1 MKHLESFNKYNPVEL
16 FLQDKIS
23 EETLF
28 NYLDSLN
35 EDLLDFLKSFKQK
48 VVDVFWTILT
58 KSVIVGFKI
67 LQKVKSIFSW
77 IINKIKSF
85 KEKNPVLFKVL
96 VITILVVLI
105 LIISGNVA
113 HAATTGKPIEIEYID
128 LAIGLINDMKEHGG
142 LSNASE
148 LDVAKATAYLIKLRD
163 AGGVINPNDT
173 GIFGQDVV
181 TLAHKAIDVS
191 NKLVQD
197 SKVGDK
203 ATMDR
208 MKYYCI
214 EMLEKG
220 EKFIGYEYQKLST
233 GETIRLSSK

>member
-1 MKHLESFNKYNPVEL
+1 MKHLESFNKYNPIEL

-23 EETLF
+23 EEILF
-28 NYLDSLN
+28 NYLNSLN
-35 EDLLDFLKSFKQK
+35 EGVILDFLKSFKQK

-58 KSVIVGFKI
+58 QSVIIGFKI

-96 VITILVVLI
+96 VITILVILI
-105 LIISGNVA
+105 LIISGSVA
-113 HAATTGKPIEIEYID
+113 YAATTGKPIETEYID
-128 LAIGLINDMKEHGG
+128 LAIGLINDMKEHGQ
-142 LSNASE
+142 LSNFSE
-148 LDVAKATAYLIKLRD
+148 LDVAKTTAYLIKLRD
-163 AGGVINPNDT
+163 AGGVINPNDVNA
-173 GIFGQDVV
+173 FGQDAV
-181 TLAHKAIDVS
+181 TLAHKSIDLAG
-191 NKLVQD
+191 KLVQD
-197 SKVGDK
+197 SRSGDK
-203 ATMDR
+203 STMH
-208 MKYYCI
+208 YCI

>member
-1 MKHLESFNKYNPVEL
+1 MKHLESFNNYNPVEL

-23 EETLF
+23 KETLF

-35 EDLLDFLKSFKQK
+35 EDLFDFLKWIKQK

-58 KSVIVGFKI
+58 QSVIIGFKI

-77 IINKIKSF
+77 IINKIRSF

-96 VITILVVLI
+96 VITILVILI
-105 LIISGNVA
+105 LIISGSA
-113 HAATTGKPIEIEYID
+113 AYAATTGKPIETEYIN

-142 LSNASE
+142 LSNVSE
-148 LDVAKATAYLIKLRD
+148 LDVAKTTAYLIKLRD
-163 AGGVINPNDT
+163 AGGVINPND
-173 GIFGQDVV
+173 INSFGQDAV
-181 TLAHKAIDVS
+181 TLANKSIDLAG
-191 NKLVQD
+191 KLVQD
-197 SKVGDK
+197 SRGGDK
-203 ATMDR
+203 ATMH
-208 MKYYCI
+208 YCI
-214 EMLEKG
+214 QMLEKG

>member
-1 MKHLESFNKYNPVEL
+1 MKHLESFNKYNPVKL

-23 EETLF
+23 EEILF

-35 EDLLDFLKSFKQK
+35 EDLFDFLKWIKEK
-48 VVDVFWTILT
+48 VVDLFWTILT
-58 KSVIVGFKI
+58 ESVIIGFKI

-96 VITILVVLI
+96 VITILVILI
-105 LIISGNVA
+105 LIISGSVA
-113 HAATTGKPIEIEYID
+113 YASTTGKPIETEYIN
-128 LAIGLINDMKEHGG
+128 LAIGLINDMKEHGY
-142 LSNASE
+142 NVSE
-148 LDVAKATAYLIKLRD
+148 LDVAKTTAYLIKLRD
-163 AGGVINPNDT
+163 SGGVINPND
-173 GIFGQDVV
+173 INAFGQEAV
-181 TLAHKAIDVS
+181 TLANKSIDLAG
-191 NKLVQD
+191 KLVQD
-197 SKVGDK
+197 SRGGDK
-203 ATMDR
+203 ATMH
-208 MKYYCI
+208 YCI

>member
-1 MKHLESFNKYNPVEL
+1 MKHLKSFNKYHPVEL

-23 EETLF
+23 EETFF

-35 EDLLDFLKSFKQK
+35 EDLFDFLKWIKQK

-58 KSVIVGFKI
+58 ESVIIGFKI

-96 VITILVVLI
+96 VITILVILI
-105 LIISGNVA
+105 LIISGSVA
-113 HAATTGKPIEIEYID
+113 YAATTGKPIETEYIN
-128 LAIGLINDMKEHGG
+128 LAIGLINGMKEHDG
-142 LSNASE
+142 LSNVSE

-173 GIFGQDVV
+173 GVFGQDVV

-197 SKVGDK
+197 SRSGDEG
-203 ATMDR
+203 MMR
-208 MKYYCI
+208 YCI
-214 EMLEKG
+214 QMLEKG

>member
-1 MKHLESFNKYNPVEL
+1 MKHLESFNNYNPVEL
-16 FLQDKIS
+16 FLHDKIS
-23 EETLF
+23 EETFF
-28 NYLDSLN
+28 NYLESLN
-35 EDLLDFLKSFKQK
+35 ENVILDFLKSIKQK

-58 KSVIVGFKI
+58 ESVIIGFKI

-113 HAATTGKPIEIEYID
+113 HAATTGKPIETEYID

-181 TLAHKAIDVS
+181 TIAHKSIDLA

-197 SKVGDK
+197 SKAGDK
-203 ATMDR
+203 ATMH
-208 MKYYCI
+208 YCI
-214 EMLEKG
+214 QMLEKG

>member
-1 MKHLESFNKYNPVEL
+1 MRHLESFNNYNPVEL

-23 EETLF
+23 EETFF

-35 EDLLDFLKSFKQK
+35 EELLDFLKWIKQK

-58 KSVIVGFKI
+58 QSVIIGFKI

-77 IINKIKSF
+77 IINKIRSF

-96 VITILVVLI
+96 VITVLVILI
-105 LIISGNVA
+105 LIISGSVA
-113 HAATTGKPIEIEYID
+113 YASTTGKPIETEYIN

-142 LSNASE
+142 LSNVSE
-148 LDVAKATAYLIKLRD
+148 LDVAKTTAYLMKLRD

-173 GIFGQDVV
+173 GVFGQDVV
-181 TLAHKAIDVS
+181 TLASKSIDLAS
-191 NKLVQD
+191 KLVQD
-197 SKVGDK
+197 SRGGDK
-203 ATMDR
+203 ATMH
-208 MKYYCI
+208 YCLDL
-214 EMLEKG
+214 LEKG

-233 GETIRLSSK
+233 GENIKLFSK

>member
-1 MKHLESFNKYNPVEL
+1 MKHLKSFNKYHPVEL

-23 EETLF
+23 EETFF

-35 EDLLDFLKSFKQK
+35 EDLFDFLKWIKQK

-58 KSVIVGFKI
+58 ESVIIGFKI
-67 LQKVKSIFSW
+67 LQKVKSILSW

-96 VITILVVLI
+96 VITILVILI
-105 LIISGNVA
+105 LIISGSVA
-113 HAATTGKPIEIEYID
+113 YAATTGKPIQTEYIN
-128 LAIGLINDMKEHGG
+128 LAIGLINDMKEHGYPG
-142 LSNASE
+142 SD

-163 AGGVINPNDT
+163 AGGIIDPND
-173 GIFGQDVV
+173 INAFGQDAV
-181 TLAHKAIDVS
+181 TLANKSINLAG
-191 NKLVQD
+191 KLVQD
-197 SKVGDK
+197 SRGGDK
-203 ATMDR
+203 ATMQ
-208 MKYYCI
+208 YCI

>member
-1 MKHLESFNKYNPVEL
+1 MKHLESFNNYNPVEL

-23 EETLF
+23 EETFF

-35 EDLLDFLKSFKQK
+35 EDLFDFLKWIKQK

-58 KSVIVGFKI
+58 QSVIIGFKI

-77 IINKIKSF
+77 IINKISSF
-85 KEKNPVLFKVL
+85 KEKNPILFKVL
-96 VITILVVLI
+96 VITVLVILI
-105 LIISGNVA
+105 LIISGSVA
-113 HAATTGKPIEIEYID
+113 YASTTGKPIETEYIN

-142 LSNASE
+142 LSNASG

-181 TLAHKAIDVS
+181 TLAHKSIDLAG
-191 NKLVQD
+191 KLIQD
-197 SKVGDK
+197 SRGGDK
-203 ATMDR
+203 ATMH
-208 MKYYCI
+208 YCI

-220 EKFIGYEYQKLST
+220 KKFIGYEYQKLST

>member
-1 MKHLESFNKYNPVEL
+1 MKHLKSFNKYHPVEL

-23 EETLF
+23 EETFF

-35 EDLLDFLKSFKQK
+35 EDLFDFLKWIKQK

-58 KSVIVGFKI
+58 ESVIIGFKI
-67 LQKVKSIFSW
+67 LQKVKSILSW

-96 VITILVVLI
+96 VITILVILI
-105 LIISGNVA
+105 LIISGSVA
-113 HAATTGKPIEIEYID
+113 YAATTGKPIQTEYIN
-128 LAIGLINDMKEHGG
+128 LAIGLINDMKEHGYPG
-142 LSNASE
+142 SD

-163 AGGVINPNDT
+163 AGGVINPND
-173 GIFGQDVV
+173 INAFGQDAV
-181 TLAHKAIDVS
+181 TLANKSIDLAG
-191 NKLVQD
+191 KLVQD
-197 SKVGDK
+197 SRGGDK
-203 ATMDR
+203 ATMQ
-208 MKYYCI
+208 YCI

>member
-1 MKHLESFNKYNPVEL
+1 MKHLKSFNKYHPVEL

-23 EETLF
+23 EETFF

-35 EDLLDFLKSFKQK
+35 EDLFDFLKCIKQK

-58 KSVIVGFKI
+58 ESVIIGFKI
-67 LQKVKSIFSW
+67 LQKVKSILSW

-96 VITILVVLI
+96 VITILVILI
-105 LIISGNVA
+105 LIISGSVA
-113 HAATTGKPIEIEYID
+113 YAATTGKPIQTEYIN
-128 LAIGLINDMKEHGG
+128 LAIGLINDMKEHGYPG
-142 LSNASE
+142 SD

-163 AGGVINPNDT
+163 AGGVINPND
-173 GIFGQDVV
+173 INAFGQDAV
-181 TLAHKAIDVS
+181 TLANKSIDLAG
-191 NKLVQD
+191 KLVQD
-197 SKVGDK
+197 SRGGDK
-203 ATMDR
+203 ATMQ
-208 MKYYCI
+208 YCI

>member
-1 MKHLESFNKYNPVEL
+1 MKHLESFNSYNPVEL

-23 EETLF
+23 EETFF

-35 EDLLDFLKSFKQK
+35 EELLDFLKWIKQK
-48 VVDVFWTILT
+48 VVDVFWNILT
-58 KSVIVGFKI
+58 ESVIIGFKI

-77 IINKIKSF
+77 LINKIKSF

-113 HAATTGKPIEIEYID
+113 HAATTGNPIQTEYID

-142 LSNASE
+142 LSKISE
-148 LDVAKATAYLIKLRD
+148 LDVAKATAYLIRLRD

-173 GIFGQDVV
+173 GVFGQDVA
-181 TLAHKAIDVS
+181 TIANQAIDVAK
-191 NKLVQD
+191 NMIQD
-197 SKVGDK
+197 SRAGDK
-203 ATMDR
+203 ATMH
-208 MKYYCI
+208 YCI
-214 EMLEKG
+214 QMLEKG

>member
-1 MKHLESFNKYNPVEL
+1 MKHLESFNKYNPVKL

-23 EETLF
+23 EEILF

-35 EDLLDFLKSFKQK
+35 EDLFDFLKWIKEK
-48 VVDVFWTILT
+48 VVDLFWTILT
-58 KSVIVGFKI
+58 ESVIIGFKI

-85 KEKNPVLFKVL
+85 KEKNPVLFKIL

-105 LIISGNVA
+105 LIISGSA
-113 HAATTGKPIEIEYID
+113 AYAATTGKPIETEYIN
-128 LAIGLINDMKEHGG
+128 LAIGLINDMKEHGY
-142 LSNASE
+142 NVSE
-148 LDVAKATAYLIKLRD
+148 LDVAKTTAYLIKLRD
-163 AGGVINPNDT
+163 AGGVINPND
-173 GIFGQDVV
+173 INAFGQDAV
-181 TLAHKAIDVS
+181 TLANKSIDLAG
-191 NKLVQD
+191 KLVQD
-197 SKVGDK
+197 SRGGDK
-203 ATMDR
+203 ATMH
-208 MKYYCI
+208 YCI

>member
-1 MKHLESFNKYNPVEL
+1 MRHLESFNNYNPVEL

-23 EETLF
+23 EETFF

-35 EDLLDFLKSFKQK
+35 EELLDFLKWIKQK

-58 KSVIVGFKI
+58 QSVIIGFKI

-77 IINKIKSF
+77 IINKIRSF

-96 VITILVVLI
+96 VITVLVILI
-105 LIISGNVA
+105 LIISGSVA
-113 HAATTGKPIEIEYID
+113 SASTTGKPIETEYIN

-142 LSNASE
+142 LSNVSE
-148 LDVAKATAYLIKLRD
+148 LDVAKTTAYLMKLRD

-173 GIFGQDVV
+173 GVFGQDVV
-181 TLAHKAIDVS
+181 TLASKSIDLAS
-191 NKLVQD
+191 KLVQD
-197 SKVGDK
+197 SRGGDK
-203 ATMDR
+203 ATMH
-208 MKYYCI
+208 YCLDL
-214 EMLEKG
+214 LEKG

-233 GETIRLSSK
+233 GENIKLFSK

>member
-1 MKHLESFNKYNPVEL
+1 MRHLESFNNYNPVEL

-23 EETLF
+23 EETFF

-35 EDLLDFLKSFKQK
+35 EELLDFLKWIKQK

-58 KSVIVGFKI
+58 QSVIIGFKI

-77 IINKIKSF
+77 IINKIRSF

-96 VITILVVLI
+96 VITVLVILI
-105 LIISGNVA
+105 LIISGSVA
-113 HAATTGKPIEIEYID
+113 YASTTGKPIETEYIN

-142 LSNASE
+142 LSNVSE
-148 LDVAKATAYLIKLRD
+148 LDIAKTTAYLMKLRD

-173 GIFGQDVV
+173 GVFGQDVV
-181 TLAHKAIDVS
+181 TLASKSIDLAS
-191 NKLVQD
+191 KLVQD
-197 SKVGDK
+197 SRGGDK
-203 ATMDR
+203 ATMH
-208 MKYYCI
+208 YCLDL
-214 EMLEKG
+214 LEKG

-233 GETIRLSSK
+233 GENIKLFSK

>member
-1 MKHLESFNKYNPVEL
+1 MKRIESFNNYNPVEL

-23 EETLF
+23 EETFF

-35 EDLLDFLKSFKQK
+35 EELLDFLKWIKQK

-58 KSVIVGFKI
+58 ESVIIGFKI

-77 IINKIKSF
+77 IINKINSF

-96 VITILVVLI
+96 VITILILLI

-113 HAATTGKPIEIEYID
+113 HAATTGKPIETEYIN
-128 LAIGLINDMKEHGG
+128 LAIGLINGMKEHDG
-142 LSNASE
+142 LSNVSE
-148 LDVAKATAYLIKLRD
+148 LDLAKATAYLIKLRD

-173 GIFGQDVV
+173 GVFGQDVV

-197 SKVGDK
+197 SRSGDEG
-203 ATMDR
+203 MMR
-208 MKYYCI
+208 YCI
-214 EMLEKG
+214 QMLEKG

>member
-1 MKHLESFNKYNPVEL
+1 MKHLESFNNYNPVEL

-23 EETLF
+23 EETFF

-35 EDLLDFLKSFKQK
+35 EELLDFLKWIKQK

-58 KSVIVGFKI
+58 ESVIIGFKI

-85 KEKNPVLFKVL
+85 KEKNPVLFKIL

-105 LIISGNVA
+105 LIISGGVA
-113 HAATTGKPIEIEYID
+113 YAVTTGKPIQTEYIN
-128 LAIGLINDMKEHGG
+128 LAIGLINDMKEHGYPG
-142 LSNASE
+142 SD

-163 AGGVINPNDT
+163 AGGVINPNDVNT
-173 GIFGQDVV
+173 FGQDAV
-181 TLAHKAIDVS
+181 TLANKSIDLAG
-191 NKLVQD
+191 KLVQD
-197 SKVGDK
+197 SRGGDK
-203 ATMDR
+203 ATMH
-208 MKYYCI
+208 YCI
-214 EMLEKG
+214 QMLEKG

>member
-1 MKHLESFNKYNPVEL
+1 MKHLESFNKYNPVKL

-23 EETLF
+23 EEILF

-35 EDLLDFLKSFKQK
+35 EDLFDFLKWIKQK

-58 KSVIVGFKI
+58 ESVIIGFKI

-85 KEKNPVLFKVL
+85 KEKNPVLFKIL

-105 LIISGNVA
+105 LIISGGVA
-113 HAATTGKPIEIEYID
+113 YAVTTGKPIQTEYIN
-128 LAIGLINDMKEHGG
+128 LAIGLINDMKEHGYPG
-142 LSNASE
+142 SD

-163 AGGVINPNDT
+163 AGGVINPNDVNT
-173 GIFGQDVV
+173 FGQDAV
-181 TLAHKAIDVS
+181 TLANKSIDLAG
-191 NKLVQD
+191 KLVQD
-197 SKVGDK
+197 SRGGDK
-203 ATMDR
+203 AAMH
-208 MKYYCI
+208 YCI

>member
-1 MKHLESFNKYNPVEL
+1 MKHLKSFNKYNPVEL

-67 LQKVKSIFSW
+67 LQKVKSVFSW
-77 IINKIKSF
+77 IINKMKSF

-96 VITILVVLI
+96 VITILVILI
-105 LIISGNVA
+105 LIISGSVA
-113 HAATTGKPIEIEYID
+113 HAATTGKPIETEYID

-142 LSNASE
+142 LSD
-148 LDVAKATAYLIKLRD
+148 LDVSKATAYLIKLRD

-173 GIFGQDVV
+173 GLFGQDVV
-181 TLAHKAIDVS
+181 TLAHKSIDLAG
-191 NKLVQD
+191 KLVQD
-197 SKVGDK
+197 SRSGDR
-203 ATMDR
+203 ATMH
-208 MKYYCI
+208 YCI

>member
-23 EETLF
+23 EETFF

-35 EDLLDFLKSFKQK
+35 EDLFDFLKWIKQK

-58 KSVIVGFKI
+58 ESVIIGFKI
-67 LQKVKSIFSW
+67 LQKIKSIFSW
-77 IINKIKSF
+77 IINKVKSF

-96 VITILVVLI
+96 IITILVILI
-105 LIISGNVA
+105 LIISGCVA
-113 HAATTGKPIEIEYID
+113 YASTTGKPIQTEYIN

-142 LSNASE
+142 LSNASD
-148 LDVAKATAYLIKLRD
+148 LDVAKATAYLIRLRD

-173 GIFGQDVV
+173 GIFGQEVV
-181 TLAHKAIDVS
+181 TIAHKSIDLAS
-191 NKLVQD
+191 KLVQD
-197 SKVGDK
+197 SREGDK
-203 ATMDR
+203 ATMQ
-208 MKYYCI
+208 YCI

-220 EKFIGYEYQKLST
+220 AKFIGYEYQKLST

>member
-1 MKHLESFNKYNPVEL
+1 MKYLESFNKYHPVEL

-35 EDLLDFLKSFKQK
+35 EDLFDFLKWIKQK

-58 KSVIVGFKI
+58 QSVIIGFKI

-96 VITILVVLI
+96 VITILVILI
-105 LIISGNVA
+105 LIISGSVA
-113 HAATTGKPIEIEYID
+113 YASTTGKPIETEYIN
-128 LAIGLINDMKEHGG
+128 LAIGLINDMKEHGY
-142 LSNASE
+142 NVSE
-148 LDVAKATAYLIKLRD
+148 LDVAKTTAYLIKLRD
-163 AGGVINPNDT
+163 SGGVINPND
-173 GIFGQDVV
+173 ISAFGQDAV
-181 TLAHKAIDVS
+181 TLAHKSIDLAG
-191 NKLVQD
+191 KLVQD
-197 SKVGDK
+197 SRGGDK
-203 ATMDR
+203 ATMH
-208 MKYYCI
+208 YCI

>member
-1 MKHLESFNKYNPVEL
+1 MKHLKSFNKYHPVEL

-23 EETLF
+23 EETFF

-35 EDLLDFLKSFKQK
+35 EDLFDFLKWIKQK

-58 KSVIVGFKI
+58 ESVIIGFKI
-67 LQKVKSIFSW
+67 LQKVKSILSW

-96 VITILVVLI
+96 VITILVILI
-105 LIISGNVA
+105 LIISGSVA
-113 HAATTGKPIEIEYID
+113 YAATTGKPIQTEYIN
-128 LAIGLINDMKEHGG
+128 LAIGLINDMKEHGYPG
-142 LSNASE
+142 SD
-148 LDVAKATAYLIKLRD
+148 LDVSKATAYLIKLRD
-163 AGGVINPNDT
+163 AGGIIDPND
-173 GIFGQDVV
+173 INAFGQDAV
-181 TLAHKAIDVS
+181 TLANKSIDLAG
-191 NKLVQD
+191 KLVQD
-197 SKVGDK
+197 SRGGDK
-203 ATMDR
+203 ATMQ
-208 MKYYCI
+208 YCI

>member
-23 EETLF
+23 EETFF

-35 EDLLDFLKSFKQK
+35 EDLFDFLKWIKQK

-58 KSVIVGFKI
+58 QSVIIGFEI
-67 LQKVKSIFSW
+67 LEKVKSIFSW
-77 IINKIKSF
+77 IIDKIKSF

-96 VITILVVLI
+96 VITILVILI
-105 LIISGNVA
+105 LIISGSVA
-113 HAATTGKPIEIEYID
+113 YAATTGKPIQTEYIN
-128 LAIGLINDMKEHGG
+128 LAIGLINDMKEHGYPG
-142 LSNASE
+142 SD

-163 AGGVINPNDT
+163 AGGVINPND
-173 GIFGQDVV
+173 INAFGQDAV
-181 TLAHKAIDVS
+181 TLANKSIDLAG
-191 NKLVQD
+191 KLVQD
-197 SKVGDK
+197 SRGGDK
-203 ATMDR
+203 ATMH
-208 MKYYCI
+208 YCI

-233 GETIRLSSK
+233 GETLRLSSK